1 MFACKALLMTFAAA
15 AAVAAAGTGEGNS
28 LAVSVEVRNSSQIAA
43 AKDSSTTARPPTAT
57 SAPAAT
63 PCPVIKYF
71 DMTPAVVVLAGLV
84 YFFQIVIWLCRLS
97 SRVGIILGVGG
108 KCGDLPAVF
117 FPYDMFTWEV
127 RRIETKVKSW
137 QLARADKVK
146 EDFTY
151 GRLRRRDGDGDAD
164 TVDTIL

>member
-1 MFACKALLMTFAAA
+1 MFACKALLLACAA

-28 LAVSVEVRNSSQIAA
+28 LAVSVEIRNSSQIAA
-43 AKDSSTTARPPTAT
+43 AKASSTTARPPTVA

-71 DMTPAVVVLAGLV
+71 DVTPAVVVLAGMV

-108 KCGDLPAVF
+108 KCGDLPAVLL
-117 FPYDMFTWEV
+117 PYDMFTWEV
-127 RRIETKVKSW
+127 RRIETKAKSW